1 MVAAVADALLS
12 GSVGMITIQSSSTS
26 WILFQTSQFH
36 CLHFLAVTRTEL
48 RMRSQNTY
56 RKTHTADYTDNR
68 YINTPLR
75 LASVT
80 LQLGSNKLYNKL
92 Q

>member
-1 MVAAVADALLS
+1 MVTAVADALLS
-12 GSVGMITIQSSSTS
+12 GSVGMITIQSSSTL

-48 RMRSQNTY
+48 HMRTQNTY

-68 YINTPLR
+68 YINNYL
-75 LASVT
+75 LVIAYW
-80 LQLGSNKLYNKL
+80 QLLIS
-92 Q
+92 